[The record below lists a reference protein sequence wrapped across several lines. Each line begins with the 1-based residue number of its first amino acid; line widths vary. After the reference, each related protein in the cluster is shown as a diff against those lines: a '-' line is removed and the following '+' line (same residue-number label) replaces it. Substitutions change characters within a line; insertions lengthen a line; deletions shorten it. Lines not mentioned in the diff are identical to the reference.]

1 MIFDV
6 KPTVVGHRGSGAGS
20 TAGYRENSV
29 ESFLAAAT
37 SGVTWVELDV
47 RRSADGELVVWHDP
61 RSPAGRP
68 VISQSPAQ
76 LLAEGIVTLAEVL
89 AALPASVGVDID
101 VKTVIE
107 DATEPERR
115 RTHALLAAAL
125 HRYRGTRPFLVSSF
139 DPSVPVYLAGRAGLA
154 SDVALGLITSQN
166 LSADQCVAAAANLGL
181 HVACV
186 YTATLHLD
194 SDEDGLVR
202 DGDGLVR
209 DGDVLDRHEAGLV
222 RGSAAHT
229 IELAHQAGL
238 EVMTWTA
245 TPAQAVRAAAAGID
259 AVCVDDIAAV
269 QAALAAAGVRA
280 G

>member
-1 MIFDV
+1 VIFDV
-6 KPTVVGHRGSGAGS
+6 KPTVVGHRGFGSG
-20 TAGYRENSV
+20 TASGYRENTV
-29 ESFLAAAT
+29 ESFLAAAA
-37 SGVTWVELDV
+37 SGVMWVELDV
-47 RRSADGELVVWHDP
+47 RRSSDGELMIWHDP

-68 VISQSPAQ
+68 IITQTADQ
-76 LLAEGIVTLAEVL
+76 LGAEGIVVLADVL
-89 AALPASVGVDID
+89 AALPADVGVNID

-125 HRYRGTRPFLVSSF
+125 RDYAGTRPFLVSSF
-139 DPSVPVYLAGRAGLA
+139 DPSVPVYLRGQAARADGA
-154 SDVALGLITSQN
+154 ALGLITSEN

-181 HVACV
+181 DAACV

-194 SDEDGLVR
+194 RDEDSPR
-202 DGDGLVR
+202 
-209 DGDVLDRHEAGLV
+209 

-229 IELAHQAGL
+229 IELAHLAGL

-259 AVCVDDIAAV
+259 AVCVDDIPAV
-269 QAALAAAGVRA
+269 QAALAGAGVQS